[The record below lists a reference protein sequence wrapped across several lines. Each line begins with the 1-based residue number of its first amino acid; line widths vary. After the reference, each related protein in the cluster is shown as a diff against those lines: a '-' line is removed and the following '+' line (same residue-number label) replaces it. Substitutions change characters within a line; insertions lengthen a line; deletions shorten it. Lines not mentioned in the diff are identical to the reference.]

1 MIRNTVVN
9 NLKKQPQKLNCLD
22 FYASVKW
29 ELFDQLNLRCLS
41 FLFRVERVDI
51 IKDNVCNYL

>member
-1 MIRNTVVN
+1 MQTN
-9 NLKKQPQKLNCLD
+9 KQQQNILG
-22 FYASVKW
+22 
-29 ELFDQLNLRCLS
+29 QLNLRCLS